1 MENSDTYPLEVPGGR
16 RSISFFAIFTAG
28 FAVVLALAIVGATL
42 HLNWR
47 AWLPGAERSGSLIG
61 SVTTAVYSFMS
72 YLP

>member
-1 MENSDTYPLEVPGGR
+1 MAVTGSNLQVLSHGE
-16 RSISFFAIFTAG
+16 RSLSFFAIFAAG
-28 FAVVLALAIVGATL
+28 FAVVLTLAIAGAVL

-47 AWLPGAERSGSLIG
+47 SLLPGAENRGSLLG

>member
-1 MENSDTYPLEVPGGR
+1 MAHSGSHRLEVPGGM
-16 RSISFFAIFTAG
+16 RSISFFAIFAAG

-47 AWLPGAERSGSLIG
+47 AWLPGAESHGSLIG
-61 SVTTAVYSFMS
+61 SVSAAVYSFMS